1 MSNVRI
7 PKDLIPERYNINL
20 FVDIK
25 NIEYMVKYDIDL
37 LVANPTSYLIL
48 NAIPEFYKI
57 HKKRNQ
63 VISIIKGEIVEVGP
77 GEMDKNGKR
86 IEMQVKKGQKVLL
99 PEFGG

>member
-1 MSNVRI
+1 M
-7 PKDLIPERYNINL
+7 NL
-20 FVDIK
+20 
-25 NIEYMVKYDIDL
+25 
-37 LVANPTSYLIL
+37 
-48 NAIPEFYKI
+48 
-57 HKKRNQ
+57 